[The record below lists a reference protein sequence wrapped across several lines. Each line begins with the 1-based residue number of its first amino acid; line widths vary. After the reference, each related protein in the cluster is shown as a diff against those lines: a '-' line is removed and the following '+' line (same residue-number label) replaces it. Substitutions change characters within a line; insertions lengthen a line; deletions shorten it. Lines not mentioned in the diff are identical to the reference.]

1 MAPAQS
7 VHVRTFIRQHNESQN
22 TPILHTAT
30 THGTDYYSVV
40 FNAVGHCDTFL
51 YFPYLPTM
59 SICFIYI
66 TICIKT
72 CQLFLIADFLNVKF
86 KCSVTVIIKLKD
98 LMPLLFDAPRY
109 ILNGFSVI

>member
-51 YFPYLPTM
+51 YSPIYLLCLYVL
-59 SICFIYI
+59 IILLYALKRVNCF
-66 TICIKT
+66 
-72 CQLFLIADFLNVKF
+72 
-86 KCSVTVIIKLKD
+86 
-98 LMPLLFDAPRY
+98 
-109 ILNGFSVI
+109 